1 MPRHCASDTG
11 ASAASATTTANDE
24 SYEPHRHVLALEF
37 PRPFS
42 GYFYFIIYKKC
53 LPDPS
58 MLEEKGISPHFNLHD
73 PRPHHEAYY

>member
-1 MPRHCASDTG
+1 MPRHCASDTR

-24 SYEPHRHVLALEF
+24 SYEPHVLALEF

-42 GYFYFIIYKKC
+42 GYFYFIIYKKS

-58 MLEEKGISPHFNLHD
+58 MLEEKGISPHFTLHD